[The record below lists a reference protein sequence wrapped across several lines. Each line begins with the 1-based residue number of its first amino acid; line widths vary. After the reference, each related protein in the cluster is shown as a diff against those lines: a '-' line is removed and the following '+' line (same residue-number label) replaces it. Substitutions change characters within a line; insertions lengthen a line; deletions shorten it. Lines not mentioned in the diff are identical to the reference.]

1 MLKSLNR
8 YVKNDEFSINIWD
21 NFININNFTDVPILE
36 ENKVVIT
43 YLEKRIIIKGD
54 KIIIKKLLDNE
65 ILLSG
70 KFTSIEMGDF
80 YA

>member
-36 ENKVVIT
+36 ENKVVVT
-43 YLEKRIIIKGD
+43 YLDKRIIIKGE

-70 KFTSIEMGDF
+70 KFTTIDLGDL

>member
-36 ENKVVIT
+36 ENKVVVT
-43 YLEKRIIIKGD
+43 YLDKRIIIKGD

-70 KFTSIEMGDF
+70 KFTTIDLGDL